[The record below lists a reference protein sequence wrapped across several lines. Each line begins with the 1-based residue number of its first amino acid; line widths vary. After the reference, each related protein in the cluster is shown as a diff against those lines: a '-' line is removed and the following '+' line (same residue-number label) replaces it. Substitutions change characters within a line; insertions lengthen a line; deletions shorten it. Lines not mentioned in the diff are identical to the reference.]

1 MPKRLH
7 GLAFTL
13 DDTIVDNILMT
24 TDLSGHLILLFT
36 SALPAEGTT
45 TIALALTRALS
56 ARKKKTILVD
66 VNLRD
71 PQIHQRFNVWKSPGL
86 IQIVNDGCKID
97 ECVRHVDGLNLITAG
112 ETGLYPLDVVTSPAM
127 ADFISIVKQRYNF
140 TIIDSPALTLS
151 WDAIQLA
158 PLVDGVILVV
168 RAGKTPEKVVREAHD
183 KLVKVGAKVFG
194 VVFNRYRNFV
204 PRIFQRVF

>member
-56 ARKKKTILVD
+56 ARKKTILVD
-66 VNLRD
+66 ANLRD

-86 IQIVNDGCKID
+86 VQIVNDSCSID
-97 ECVRHVDGLNLITAG
+97 EAVRSIDGLNLIPAG
-112 ETGLYPLDVVTSPAM
+112 EVSHYPLEVVTSPAM
-127 ADFISIVKQRYNF
+127 ADFISIVKQQYDF

-151 WDAIQLA
+151 GDAIQLA

-168 RAGKTPEKVVREAHD
+168 RAGKTPEKAVREAHD